1 MDQLLVISIWVPF
14 KFLWI
19 QSFSFLDEDENESE
33 SMEIDD
39 GLVEEDRILS
49 ITLPVIIAST
59 PSISPKGQL
68 LVEENVRTVPT
79 NISNITRTQHKI
91 VRVYVQRIIHQM

>member
-1 MDQLLVISIWVPF
+1 
-14 KFLWI
+14 
-19 QSFSFLDEDENESE
+19 
-33 SMEIDD
+33 MEIED

-68 LVEENVRTVPT
+68 LVEENVRTVLT

>member
-1 MDQLLVISIWVPF
+1 
-14 KFLWI
+14 
-19 QSFSFLDEDENESE
+19 
-33 SMEIDD
+33 MEIDD

-59 PSISPKGQL
+59 SSISPKGQL

-91 VRVYVQRIIHQM
+91 VRVYVQRKIHQM

>member
-1 MDQLLVISIWVPF
+1 
-14 KFLWI
+14 
-19 QSFSFLDEDENESE
+19 
-33 SMEIDD
+33 MEIEDD
-39 GLVEEDRILS
+39 LVEEDRALS

-91 VRVYVQRIIHQM
+91 VRVYVQRKIHQM

>member
-1 MDQLLVISIWVPF
+1 
-14 KFLWI
+14 
-19 QSFSFLDEDENESE
+19 
-33 SMEIDD
+33 MEIED

-68 LVEENVRTVPT
+68 LVEENVRTAPT

>member
-1 MDQLLVISIWVPF
+1 
-14 KFLWI
+14 
-19 QSFSFLDEDENESE
+19 
-33 SMEIDD
+33 MEIEDD
-39 GLVEEDRILS
+39 LVEEDRALS

-91 VRVYVQRIIHQM
+91 ERVYVQRIIHKM

>member
-1 MDQLLVISIWVPF
+1 
-14 KFLWI
+14 
-19 QSFSFLDEDENESE
+19 
-33 SMEIDD
+33 MEIEDD
-39 GLVEEDRILS
+39 LVEEDRALS